1 MMIIVIVGRINNV
14 LSRGTKIYAILESG
28 PLRDILRNLYY
39 VTHPLSFEL
48 ISEI

>member
-1 MMIIVIVGRINNV
+1 MMNDGDDDD
-14 LSRGTKIYAILESG
+14 LSRGTKICAILESG
-28 PLRDILRNLYY
+28 PSRDIPRDLCY